1 VVTTK
6 GTAVPLP
13 AGASGPNS
21 TRAPGFQYTGG
32 SGGNGLHN
40 KVTGVRIMDA
50 DSNRA
55 RAVYMNQ
62 SGQTVNPATGKTVP
76 NADPSDII
84 IWIEEWPKIPSYLK
98 LLANSYQLSLLFTTI
113 LNLFFYEKTI
123 RVFTAPFLK
132 NTEGEYKYPQVGSRD
147 ALCSL
152 IGRTVVSINIL
163 GGERVEL
170 YFSGGEA
177 LSIPLSSE
185 DQEIIEAMHYV
196 SGQNQPIE
204 VW

>member
-1 VVTTK
+1 MAKDTT
-6 GTAVPLP
+6 L
-13 AGASGPNS
+13 
-21 TRAPGFQYTGG
+21 FE
-32 SGGNGLHN
+32 
-40 KVTGVRIMDA
+40 
-50 DSNRA
+50 
-55 RAVYMNQ
+55 
-62 SGQTVNPATGKTVP
+62 VN
-76 NADPSDII
+76 N
-84 IWIEEWPKIPSYLK
+84 E
-98 LLANSYQLSLLFTTI
+98 QLSAVSFVHDYIELV
-113 LNLFFYEKTI
+113 FFEKII

-132 NTEGEYKYPQVGSRD
+132 NKESEYKYPQAGSRD

-163 GGERVEL
+163 GGETVEL

-177 LSIPLSSE
+177 LAIPLSSE